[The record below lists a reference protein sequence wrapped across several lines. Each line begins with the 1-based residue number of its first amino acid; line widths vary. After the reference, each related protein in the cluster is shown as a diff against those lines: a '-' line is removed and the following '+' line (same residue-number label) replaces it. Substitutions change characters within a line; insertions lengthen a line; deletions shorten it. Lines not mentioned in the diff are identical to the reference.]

1 MDSTGEP
8 LHVIFLPYM
17 APGHMMPMVD
27 IARLF
32 AAHGVH
38 VTIITTKMNALR
50 FKATIDRDV
59 AAAGRHITLE
69 ILPFPSAEAGL
80 PEGCENLADTP
91 SHEMA
96 MRLFHTIDLLQPPI
110 EKLLRDSRPDC
121 IVSDSFF
128 HWTVDIALEL
138 GIPRIFFSSGGFFHH
153 SIRYAVEHYQLH
165 KNIHFEREPF
175 VIPSLPDQVLIT
187 KSQLLFMGKTTT
199 TFLELFGRVK
209 EAEKKSYGMVANS
222 FHALESAYADYYR
235 KAIGIKGWHVGP
247 VSLFNKDEVDK
258 AERGDKATINRES
271 CLHWLNFKEPNS
283 VLYVCFGSLS
293 QFSKIQLT
301 EMAHAFEDTNCSFI
315 WVVPKVLKTNE
326 EVDQDEAWW
335 LPEGFKERMEESG
348 KGLILMG
355 WAPQVL
361 ILEHRAIGGFLTHCG
376 WNSIVEGVTAGLP
389 LVTWPLFGDQFDNEK
404 LVTQVL
410 RIGVPVGNEEWKMC
424 PTDETSLI
432 SRVKI
437 HKAVS
442 HVMDGGNEAEG
453 MRSIVKRLGEL
464 AKEAI
469 EDGGSSYNDLKTL
482 MEDIKLYRQK

>member
-17 APGHMMPMVD
+17 APGHMIPMVD

-59 AAAGRHITLE
+59 AAADRHITLE

-96 MRLFHTIDLLQPPI
+96 MRLFHTIDLLQPRSKSSCVIAVP
-110 EKLLRDSRPDC
+110 
-121 IVSDSFF
+121 
-128 HWTVDIALEL
+128 IALSP
-138 GIPRIFFSSGGFFHH
+138 I
-153 SIRYAVEHYQLH
+153 
-165 KNIHFEREPF
+165 
-175 VIPSLPDQVLIT
+175 
-187 KSQLLFMGKTTT
+187 GKTTT

-247 VSLFNKDEVDK
+247 VSLFNKDEVDN

-271 CLHWLNFKEPNS
+271 CFHWLDSKEPNS

-293 QFSKIQLT
+293 RFSKTQLT
-301 EMAHAFEDTNCSFI
+301 EMVHAFEDTSCSFI

-326 EVDQDEAWW
+326 AADPEWW

-348 KGLILMG
+348 KGLILRG
-355 WAPQVL
+355 WAP
-361 ILEHRAIGGFLTHCG
+361 
-376 WNSIVEGVTAGLP
+376 
-389 LVTWPLFGDQFDNEK
+389 
-404 LVTQVL
+404 QVL
-410 RIGVPVGNEEWKMC
+410 RIGVPVGNEDWKMS

-432 SRVKI
+432 SRDKI
-437 HKAVS
+437 YKAVS
-442 HVMDGGNEAEG
+442 QVMDGGNEAEG
-453 MRSIVKRLGEL
+453 MRRVVKRLGEL
-464 AKEAI
+464 AMEAI

-482 MEDIKLYRQK
+482 MEDIKLYRQKNRISSPSSGVTP